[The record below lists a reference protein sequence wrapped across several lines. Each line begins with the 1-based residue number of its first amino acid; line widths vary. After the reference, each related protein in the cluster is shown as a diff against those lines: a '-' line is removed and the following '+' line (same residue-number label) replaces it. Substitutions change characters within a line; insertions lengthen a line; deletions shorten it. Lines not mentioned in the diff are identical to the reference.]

1 MTIQL
6 QPVAHALELKCQNQT
21 MTMTADRV
29 LHCIKSFVALI
40 NGGPFCINNRP
51 VLLTVSL
58 SVGPRLI
65 CRTLLR
71 RPLETSK
78 TVEGILCLLL
88 RLLLRLSLLCPCC
101 SLQIYICMFKNL
113 LKYLHHTHTISV
125 WNWQPSCSM
134 LLYAEYCTEHSP
146 VHNCCCLT
154 C

>member
-6 QPVAHALELKCQNQT
+6 QPVAHALELKCKNQT
-21 MTMTADRV
+21 MTMTADHV

-51 VLLTVSL
+51 VLLTISL
-58 SVGPRLI
+58 SVGPRLV
-65 CRTLLR
+65 CSTLLR

-101 SLQIYICMFKNL
+101 SLQIYIFKHL
-113 LKYLHHTHTISV
+113 LQYRTIDALSV
-125 WNWQPSCSM
+125 SGIGS
-134 LLYAEYCTEHSP
+134 LLAACAQSIVLSSTAAA
-146 VHNCCCLT
+146 
-154 C
+154 